1 MYLIACVELSRTKK
15 YAILMGILL
24 LMMGSPAA
32 LIAIF
37 TLHWDVLEK
46 R

>member
-1 MYLIACVELSRTKK
+1 MFVVQTAHAKRTKK